1 MREEYCFEDMVR
13 VDKEHHRCNICGED
27 FDNEAELERHI
38 DRRHPEEDV
47 HWWVVAENP
56 EDLPF
61 ESS

>member
-1 MREEYCFEDMVR
+1 MVR